1 MWANSLDEGPFWK
14 SSLAFMLGLAALML
28 LSPIQWTTGEGI
40 PITIQSLLV
49 VLIPTLIGW
58 KRGTLAVIL
67 YLIAGGLGAPV
78 FAYGTY
84 GWARFTGSTG
94 GFLMAFPLAAMLS
107 GWSMEQRVGPRS
119 SLIAIFILLFGQMLI
134 LALGLLWQRSIIPIE
149 ESAFDSIRR
158 LLPGLMMKT
167 AMGGLFIAIVQRISE
182 QIDRRQTTASQQNV

>member
-1 MWANSLDEGPFWK
+1 MWTKTLDEGPFWK
-14 SSLAFMLGLAALML
+14 SALAFMLGLAALIF

-67 YLIAGGLGAPV
+67 YLVAGGFGAPV
-78 FAYGTY
+78 FAYGTN
-84 GWARFTGSTG
+84 GWERFTGSTG

-119 SLIAIFILLFGQMLI
+119 SIFAIFILLLGQLLI

-149 ESAFDSIRR
+149 ESAIDSIRR
-158 LLPGLMMKT
+158 LLPGLMVKT

-182 QIDRRQTTASQQNV
+182 QINRRQSSPHRQQG